1 MITIVHL
8 YSDLLNLYGD
18 RGNIAA
24 LQQRLNWRGI
34 ETTVR
39 HIHQNDSLDLNNA
52 DIVLLGGGSDAS
64 QKIVAHSLVKNKALI
79 QEYIEDNGVFIA
91 VCGGFQLLGTSYQCN
106 DEIIEGMGIFDY
118 QTINEPGRCIGNV
131 VIDSCLGFPIVGFEN
146 HGGRT
151 YLTNQ
156 KPLGTVCYGF
166 GNDGKGKNEGIIY
179 KNCIGTY
186 IHGPLLPKNPQ
197 LCDYLLQAALLR
209 QGITAPLK
217 TLDDTMELK
226 AQTIM
231 IDRAK
236 NEHKDNPY
244 ITQ

>member
-1 MITIVHL
+1 M
-8 YSDLLNLYGD
+8 
-18 RGNIAA
+18 
-24 LQQRLNWRGI
+24 
-34 ETTVR
+34 
-39 HIHQNDSLDLNNA
+39 
-52 DIVLLGGGSDAS
+52 
-64 QKIVAHSLVKNKALI
+64 
-79 QEYIEDNGVFIA
+79 
-91 VCGGFQLLGTSYQCN
+91 
-106 DEIIEGMGIFDY
+106 
-118 QTINEPGRCIGNV
+118 
-131 VIDSCLGFPIVGFEN
+131 
-146 HGGRT
+146 
-151 YLTNQ
+151 
-156 KPLGTVCYGF
+156 VCYGF

-226 AQTIM
+226 AQAIM